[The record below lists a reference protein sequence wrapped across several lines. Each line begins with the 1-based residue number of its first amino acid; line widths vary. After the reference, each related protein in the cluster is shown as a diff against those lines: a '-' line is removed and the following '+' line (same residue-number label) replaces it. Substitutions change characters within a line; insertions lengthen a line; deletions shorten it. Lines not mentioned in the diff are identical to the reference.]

1 MTPGRPSGRPARSG
15 GRGTGASARRGA
27 PTPGQRAGSG
37 RRADRTAPPR
47 REPGAAQ
54 PDTAALGP
62 FRLGAA
68 PGATPGKWIDVWKQR
83 MPGNP
88 IDLVTVGFD
97 DQAAALVRGGVDAAL
112 VRLPVDRSG
121 LSVIPL
127 YDETTVVVCGADSSL
142 TAADELTLADLVGE
156 VVIVPADDTLGLE
169 VPGTVA
175 PAFPALATT
184 EDAVATAATGVGI
197 VLVPMSLARL
207 HHRKD
212 TAYRPVVDAPTSTVA
227 LAWPTEATTPLVE
240 TFIGIVRGRTANSSR

>member
-1 MTPGRPSGRPARSG
+1 MTPGRSSGRPARSG
-15 GRGTGASARRGA
+15 GRGGRAPGRRGA
-27 PTPGQRAGSG
+27 AASGQRPAA
-37 RRADRTAPPR
+37 RRTDRTSGSR
-47 REPGAAQ
+47 RETDAAA
-54 PDTAALGP
+54 PDLSALGA

-88 IDLVTVGFD
+88 LDLVTVGFA
-97 DQAAALVRGGVDAAL
+97 DQAAALAGGDVDAAL
-112 VRLPVDRSG
+112 VRLPIDRDG

-127 YDETTVVVCGADSSL
+127 YDETTVAVCSVDSAL
-142 TAADELTLADLVGE
+142 TAADELTLADLTGE
-156 VVIVPADDTLGLE
+156 VVMVPGDDALDLE
-169 VPGTVA
+169 VPGADA
-175 PAFPALATT
+175 PAFAQLSTT

-212 TAYRPVVDAPTSTVA
+212 ATYRPVVDAPTSTVA
-227 LAWPTEATTPLVE
+227 LAWRAEATTPLVE